1 MPFLVWGLDI
11 LGPFPRAIG
20 GFEFLFIAIDKF
32 TKWPEVTAV
41 RKVTAQSAI
50 KFLKE
55 LVCRFGVPARIIT
68 DNATQFMSRPF
79 MQYVHA
85 LGRKISF
92 ASVAHPRSNGQAK
105 RMNAEVLRGLKT
117 RTFNRLRKCGSNW
130 IEELP
135 VVLWSIRTTPNRAT
149 GQTPFALVYGAEA
162 VLPTELVYGS
172 PRVLAYHELEQ
183 EQLRQ
188 DDTLLLEEDRLQAAV
203 RAACYQQALCR
214 YHSRKVKARSL
225 EEGNLVLRRVQS
237 AKNSNKLTPKWEG
250 PYRVKRVTRPG
261 AVRLETEDGIPVS
274 NSWNIEHLRKFYP

>member
-1 MPFLVWGLDI
+1 M
-11 LGPFPRAIG
+11 
-20 GFEFLFIAIDKF
+20 
-32 TKWPEVTAV
+32 
-41 RKVTAQSAI
+41 
-50 KFLKE
+50 
-55 LVCRFGVPARIIT
+55 
-68 DNATQFMSRPF
+68 
-79 MQYVHA
+79 
-85 LGRKISF
+85 
-92 ASVAHPRSNGQAK
+92 
-105 RMNAEVLRGLKT
+105 LRGLKT
-117 RTFNRLRKCGSNW
+117 RTFDRLHKCGRNW

-172 PRVLAYHELEQ
+172 PRVLAYDKLKQ

-188 DDTLLLEEDRLQAAV
+188 DDALLLEEDRLQAVV
-203 RAACYQQALCR
+203 RAARYQQALRR
-214 YHSRKVKARSL
+214 YHSRKVNARSF
-225 EEGNLVLRRVQS
+225 EEGDLVLWRVQS